1 MKSIIQ
7 DKKECYICGTTEN
20 LHEHHIIHGT
30 ANRKLSEK
38 YGLKVY
44 LCAYHHNMS
53 GDSVHA
59 NPRLDNEMKK
69 LAQYYFE
76 QEHTREDF
84 RQIFG
89 KSYL

>member
-1 MKSIIQ
+1 MRSIIQ
-7 DKKECYICGTTEN
+7 DEKECYICRTKEN

-30 ANRKLSEK
+30 ANRKQSEK
-38 YGLKVY
+38 YGLKVW

-59 NPRLDNEMKK
+59 NARLDNEFKK
-69 LAQYYFE
+69 LAQQYFE
-76 QEHTREDF
+76 KEHSREEF